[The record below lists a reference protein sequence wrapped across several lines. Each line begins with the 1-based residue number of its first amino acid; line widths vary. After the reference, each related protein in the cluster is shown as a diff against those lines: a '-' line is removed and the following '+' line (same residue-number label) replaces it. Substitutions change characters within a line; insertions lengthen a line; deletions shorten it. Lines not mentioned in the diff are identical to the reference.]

1 MRRKMGSDWEAV
13 LLVQPSVLS
22 VSIYKLTAGV
32 RQVAGVEH
40 KSDALRPKGQQIC
53 GELCWGPLQT

>member
-22 VSIYKLTAGV
+22 VSIYKLTAGGG
-32 RQVAGVEH
+32 QLAGVEH
-40 KSDALRPKGQQIC
+40 TSGALRPKGQQIC
-53 GELCWGPLQT
+53 GDLCWGPLQT